1 MEYKHGVRFLTRV
14 RALERQIQEEKYLI
28 EALYTCIGLQGIS
41 YDKVSVVTSPEN
53 KFEKILAEI
62 TEHKAKVESLQIKKA
77 NTILEISTRI
87 NDMGECPER
96 TILFGY
102 YIGGESMEKLSEDL
116 GYELSWCYRL
126 RRKGIEAL

>member
-1 MEYKHGVRFLTRV
+1 MEYKQGVRWLTRV

-41 YDKVSVVTSPEN
+41 YDKISVMTSPEN
-53 KFEKILAEI
+53 KFEKIMADI
-62 TEHKAKVESLQIKKA
+62 DSHKIKLEELQIKKA
-77 NTILEISTRI
+77 ETIIEISERI
-87 NDMGECPER
+87 NNLGECPER

-102 YIGGESMEKLSEDL
+102 YIGGVDMEKLSEDL

>member
-1 MEYKHGVRFLTRV
+1 MEYKQGVKFLTRV
-14 RALERQIQEEKYLI
+14 RALERKIQEEKYLI
-28 EALYTCIGLQGIS
+28 ETLYTCIGLQGIS

-53 KFEKILAEI
+53 KFEKIMAQI
-62 TEHKAKVESLQIKKA
+62 ADHKKKVENLQVQKA
-77 NTILEISTRI
+77 NLILEISTKI
-87 NDMGECPER
+87 DNLGECPER

-102 YIGGESMEKLSEDL
+102 YIGGVNMEKLSEDL

>member
-53 KFEKILAEI
+53 KFEKIMAEI
-62 TEHKAKVESLQIKKA
+62 TEHKSKVESLQIKKA

-87 NDMGECPER
+87 NDLGECPER

>member
-53 KFEKILAEI
+53 KFEKIMAEI

-87 NDMGECPER
+87 NDLGECPER

>member
-1 MEYKHGVRFLTRV
+1 MEYKQGVKYLTRV
-14 RALERQIQEEKYLI
+14 RALERKIQEEKYLI

-53 KFEKILAEI
+53 KFEKIMAEI

-87 NDMGECPER
+87 NDLGECPER